1 MRIMSKVC
9 AEFHS
14 KSGEVLFRVTP
25 DKLYALTDAPD
36 AISQD
41 PLFDLLVDDHVLEVA
56 GSKADQKR
64 LENDP
69 DKPVK
74 AEKPAKSGRS
84 AKAEKRTDS
93 AAARTEKPAESA
105 SSGADDDSAETSM
118 TDETGLKA

>member
-74 AEKPAKSGRS
+74 AAKPAKSGKS
-84 AKAEKRTDS
+84 AKAEKRSDL
-93 AAARTEKPAESA
+93 AAARAVKPAESA
-105 SSGADDDSAETSM
+105 SSGADDNSAETS
-118 TDETGLKA
+118 TTGETGLKA

>member
-74 AEKPAKSGRS
+74 AAKPAKSGKS
-84 AKAEKRTDS
+84 AKAEKRSDS
-93 AAARTEKPAESA
+93 AAARAEKPAESV
-105 SSGADDDSAETSM
+105 SSGADDNSAETS
-118 TDETGLKA
+118 TTGETGLKA

>member
-1 MRIMSKVC
+1 MTGVQTC
-9 AEFHS
+9 ALPIS
-14 KSGEVLFRVTP
+14 
-25 DKLYALTDAPD
+25 PD

-41 PLFDLLVDDHVLEVA
+41 PLFALLVDDRALEVA
-56 GSKADQKR
+56 EKPADQKR

-69 DKPVK
+69 DKPLK
-74 AEKPAKSGRS
+74 AAKPAKSGKS

-93 AAARTEKPAESA
+93 PAAGAEKPAESA

>member
-36 AISQD
+36 AISRD

-74 AEKPAKSGRS
+74 AAKPAKSGKS
-84 AKAEKRTDS
+84 AKAEKRSDS
-93 AAARTEKPAESA
+93 AAARAVKPAESA
-105 SSGADDDSAETSM
+105 SSGADGNSAETS
-118 TDETGLKA
+118 TTGETGLKA

>member
-41 PLFDLLVDDHVLEVA
+41 PLFALLVDDHVLEVA
-56 GSKADQKR
+56 ASKADQKR

-74 AEKPAKSGRS
+74 AEKPAKSSRS
-84 AKAEKRTDS
+84 TKAEKRSDS
-93 AAARTEKPAESA
+93 AAARAEKPAESV
-105 SSGADDDSAETSM
+105 SSGADDNSAEGAA
-118 TDETGLKA
+118 DGETGLKA

>member
-74 AEKPAKSGRS
+74 AAKPAKSGKS

-93 AAARTEKPAESA
+93 PGAGAEKPAESA
-105 SSGADDDSAETSM
+105 SSGADDNSAETS
-118 TDETGLKA
+118 TTGETCLKA

>member
-14 KSGEVLFRVTP
+14 NSGEGLFRVTP

-41 PLFDLLVDDHVLEVA
+41 PLFALLVDDRALEVA
-56 GSKADQKR
+56 EKPADQKR

-84 AKAEKRTDS
+84 TKAEKRTGS
-93 AAARTEKPAESA
+93 PAAGAVKPAESA

>member
-74 AEKPAKSGRS
+74 AAKPAKSGKS
-84 AKAEKRTDS
+84 TKAEKRSDS
-93 AAARTEKPAESA
+93 AAARAEKPAESA
-105 SSGADDDSAETSM
+105 SSGADDNSAETS
-118 TDETGLKA
+118 TTGETGLKA

>member
-74 AEKPAKSGRS
+74 AAKPAKSGKS
-84 AKAEKRTDS
+84 AKAEKRSYS
-93 AAARTEKPAESA
+93 AAARAEKPAESA
-105 SSGADDDSAETSM
+105 SSGADDNSAETS
-118 TDETGLKA
+118 TTGETGLKA

>member
-56 GSKADQKR
+56 GSRADQKR

-74 AEKPAKSGRS
+74 AAKPAKSGKS
-84 AKAEKRTDS
+84 AKAEKRSDS
-93 AAARTEKPAESA
+93 AAARAEKPVESA
-105 SSGADDDSAETSM
+105 SSGADDNSAETSM
-118 TDETGLKA
+118 TGETGLKA